1 MLEGYGNWRDD
12 KSYVREA
19 HSTTTIYRMGIYQK
33 LLCFER
39 KREMMRLMVSHKRL
53 FGRRDVNNGKGFT
66 ASKQKEPQRKK
77 ISLNPITST
86 ICSGLTWHT
95 ASIREI
101 APSLA
106 RRDAPQSFPVSA
118 QTQQSI
124 RHSPGHQ
131 CHRSLFAT
139 LFGSGPVSLG
149 RRCPSCEW

>member
-1 MLEGYGNWRDD
+1 MAIDVMIKVTCEKPIRQQQYTGWGCFI
-12 KSYVREA
+12 KSFCASKEK
-19 HSTTTIYRMGIYQK
+19 G
-33 LLCFER
+33 
-39 KREMMRLMVSHKRL
+39 EMMRLMVSYKRL
-53 FGRRDVNNGKGFT
+53 FGRMDVNNEKGFT
-66 ASKQKEPQRKK
+66 ASKQKKPQRKK

-86 ICSGLTWHT
+86 ICSGLTWRT
-95 ASIREI
+95 AGIREI

-118 QTQQSI
+118 QTLQSI